1 LLSLLAPARLDL
13 LSVGQL
19 EGAVFMS
26 DIQTFLGV
34 QDVGALAQAIVDT
47 VAEPLVVLDSHL
59 RVITASRSFYLTFRV
74 DRQNTQG
81 RLLYDLGEGQWNI
94 AELKTL
100 LEKVLPEHG
109 VVEGYE
115 VDREFPGLG
124 RRIMRLS
131 ARQVFDEG
139 NPHATLLL
147 TMADVTEQR
156 GMEQEM
162 KELMWQKELLL
173 EEMQHRVAN
182 SLTIIAS
189 ILMLKA
195 RTVQSEDTR
204 RHLQDAHSRVMSV
217 AAVQSHLHSAGQ
229 ITSIEMAPYLS
240 RLCEALAESMI
251 GENRP
256 VLLKVEIA
264 GGRLPSR
271 QAVSIGL
278 LVTELVI
285 NALKHA
291 FPAATRDARVDVA
304 YEVAGTN
311 WKLAISDN
319 GIGAPDANGGRL
331 GQKRSGLGTSI
342 VKALAQQLE
351 AQVEILSGPTGTIV
365 SVTHATFA
373 AGNLVVEDNSRPG
386 RVPSRPP
393 GSESVSA
400 HM

>member
-1 LLSLLAPARLDL
+1 
-13 LSVGQL
+13 
-19 EGAVFMS
+19 MS

-34 QDVGALAQAIVDT
+34 QDVGSLAQAIVDT
-47 VAEPLVVLDSHL
+47 VVEPLVVLDSQL

-74 DRQNTQG
+74 NRQNTQG

-94 AELKTL
+94 AELKML

-109 VVEGYE
+109 VVEAFE

-124 RRIMRLS
+124 RRTMCLS
-131 ARQVFDEG
+131 ARKVFYEG

-147 TMADVTEQR
+147 TMADVTAQR
-156 GMEQEM
+156 AMEQEM

-195 RTVQSEDTR
+195 RTVQSDETR
-204 RHLQDAHSRVMSV
+204 QHLQDAHSRVMSV
-217 AAVQSHLHSAGQ
+217 AAVQNHLHAAGQ
-229 ITSIEMAPYLS
+229 IGSIEMAPYLS

-251 GENRP
+251 GESRP
-256 VLLKVEIA
+256 ILLKVEATA
-264 GGRLPSR
+264 GHVPSR

-291 FPAATRDARVDVA
+291 FPAVTRGGQVVVA
-304 YEVAGTN
+304 YELAGTN
-311 WKLAISDN
+311 WKLSISDN
-319 GIGAPDANGGRL
+319 GIGVPDAHAGHL
-331 GQKRSGLGTSI
+331 GQKGSGLGTSI

-351 AQVEILSGPTGTIV
+351 AQVDVVSGPTGTIV
-365 SVTHATFA
+365 SITHATFA
-373 AGNLVVEDNSRPG
+373 AGNTVVEDNSHPH

-393 GSESVSA
+393 WSENVSA

>member
-1 LLSLLAPARLDL
+1 
-13 LSVGQL
+13 
-19 EGAVFMS
+19 MS

-34 QDVGALAQAIVDT
+34 QDVGSLAQAIVDT
-47 VAEPLVVLDSHL
+47 VVEPLVVLDSQL

-74 DRQNTQG
+74 NRQNTQG

-94 AELKTL
+94 AELKML
-100 LEKVLPEHG
+100 LEKVLPDHG
-109 VVEGYE
+109 VVEAFE

-124 RRIMRLS
+124 RRTMCLS
-131 ARQVFDEG
+131 ARKVFYEG

-147 TMADVTEQR
+147 TMADVTAQR
-156 GMEQEM
+156 AMEQEM

-195 RTVQSEDTR
+195 RTVQSEETR
-204 RHLQDAHSRVMSV
+204 QHLQDAHSRVMSV
-217 AAVQSHLHSAGQ
+217 AAVQNHLHAAGQ
-229 ITSIEMAPYLS
+229 IGSIEMAPYLS
-240 RLCEALAESMI
+240 RLCEALADSMI
-251 GENRP
+251 GESRP
-256 VLLKVEIA
+256 ILLKVEA
-264 GGRLPSR
+264 TRGHVPSR

-291 FPAATRDARVDVA
+291 FPAVTRGGQVVVT
-304 YEVAGTN
+304 YELAGTN
-311 WKLAISDN
+311 WKLSISDN
-319 GIGAPDANGGRL
+319 GIGVPDAHAGRL
-331 GQKRSGLGTSI
+331 GQKGSGLGTSI
-342 VKALAQQLE
+342 VKALAQQLD
-351 AQVEILSGPTGTIV
+351 ARVDLVSSATGTIV
-365 SVTHATFA
+365 SISHATVA
-373 AGNLVVEDNSRPG
+373 ASNVSAEDNSRPG

-393 GSESVSA
+393 WSEDVRV

>member
-1 LLSLLAPARLDL
+1 MI
-13 LSVGQL
+13 
-19 EGAVFMS
+19 MS

-34 QDVGALAQAIVDT
+34 QDVGTLAQAIVDT

-59 RVITASRSFYLTFRV
+59 RVITASRSFYLTFQV
-74 DRQNTQG
+74 DRQSTQG

-94 AELKTL
+94 AELKIL

-109 VVEGYE
+109 VVEAYE

-124 RRIMRLS
+124 RRSMRLS
-131 ARQVFDEG
+131 ARQVFYEG

-156 GMEQEM
+156 AMEQEM

-195 RTVQSEDTR
+195 RTVQSEETR
-204 RHLQDAHSRVMSV
+204 QHLQEAHSRVMSV
-217 AAVQSHLHSAGQ
+217 AAVQDHLHSAGQ
-229 ITSIEMAPYLS
+229 ITSIEIAPYLT

-251 GENRP
+251 GESRP
-256 VLLKVEIA
+256 ISLKVAVAE
-264 GGRLPSR
+264 GHLPSG

-291 FPAATRDARVDVA
+291 FPAATRAGRVEVA
-304 YEVAGTN
+304 YEMAGTN
-311 WKLAISDN
+311 WKLSISDN
-319 GIGAPDANGGRL
+319 GIGVPDANGGRL
-331 GQKRSGLGTSI
+331 GQKNSGLGTSI
-342 VKALAQQLE
+342 VKALAQQLKAE
-351 AQVEILSGPTGTIV
+351 VAVVSGPTGTIV
-365 SVTHATFA
+365 SITHATFVA
-373 AGNLVVEDNSRPG
+373 DRVLLEERPHPG

-393 GSESVSA
+393 LSENPPV

>member
-1 LLSLLAPARLDL
+1 
-13 LSVGQL
+13 
-19 EGAVFMS
+19 MS

-34 QDVGALAQAIVDT
+34 QDVGTLAQAIVDT
-47 VAEPLVVLDSHL
+47 VAEPLVVLDRNL
-59 RVITASRSFYLTFRV
+59 RVITASRSFYLTFKV
-74 DRQNTQG
+74 NRQNTQG
-81 RLLYDLGEGQWNI
+81 RLLYDLGEGQWDI
-94 AELKTL
+94 AELRIL
-100 LEKVLPEHG
+100 LEKVLPEQG
-109 VVEGYE
+109 VVAGYE
-115 VDREFPGLG
+115 VDRAFPGIG
-124 RRIMRLS
+124 RRAIRLS
-131 ARQVFDEG
+131 AREVLFQE
-139 NPHATLLL
+139 NSHANILL

-156 GMEQEM
+156 AMEQGM

-195 RTVQSEDTR
+195 RTVQSEETR
-204 RHLQDAHSRVMSV
+204 QHLQDAHSRVMSV
-217 AAVQSHLHSAGQ
+217 AAVQNHLHSAGQ
-229 ITSIEMAPYLS
+229 IGSIEMAPYLS

-256 VLLKVEIA
+256 ISLKVEVA
-264 GGRLPSR
+264 GGEVSSR

-291 FPAATRDARVDVA
+291 FPAVTRAGQVVVA

-311 WKLAISDN
+311 WKLSISDN
-319 GIGAPDANGGRL
+319 GIGVPDAKTGRL
-331 GQKRSGLGTSI
+331 GQEKSGLGTSI

-351 AQVEILSGPTGTIV
+351 AQVNVLSGPTGTTV

-373 AGNLVVEDNSRPG
+373 ASNALMENHTGHG
-386 RVPSRPP
+386 RVPARPP
-393 GSESVSA
+393 WSENLPA

>member
-1 LLSLLAPARLDL
+1 
-13 LSVGQL
+13 
-19 EGAVFMS
+19 MS

-34 QDVGALAQAIVDT
+34 QDVGSLAQAIVDT
-47 VAEPLVVLDSHL
+47 VVEPLVVLDSQL

-74 DRQNTQG
+74 NRQNTQG

-94 AELKTL
+94 AELKML

-109 VVEGYE
+109 VVEAFE

-124 RRIMRLS
+124 RRTMCLS
-131 ARQVFDEG
+131 ARKVFYEG

-147 TMADVTEQR
+147 TMADVTAQR
-156 GMEQEM
+156 AMEQEM

-195 RTVQSEDTR
+195 RTVQSDETR
-204 RHLQDAHSRVMSV
+204 QHLQDAHSRVMSV
-217 AAVQSHLHSAGQ
+217 AAVQNHLHAAGQ
-229 ITSIEMAPYLS
+229 IGSIEMAPYLS

-251 GENRP
+251 GESRP
-256 VLLKVEIA
+256 ILLKVEATA
-264 GGRLPSR
+264 GHVPSR

-291 FPAATRDARVDVA
+291 FPAVTRGGQVVVA
-304 YEVAGTN
+304 YELAGTN
-311 WKLAISDN
+311 WKLSISDN
-319 GIGAPDANGGRL
+319 GIGVPDAHAGHL
-331 GQKRSGLGTSI
+331 GQKGSGLGTSI
-342 VKALAQQLE
+342 VKALAQQLD
-351 AQVEILSGPTGTIV
+351 ARVDLVSSATGTIV
-365 SVTHATFA
+365 SITHATVA
-373 AGNLVVEDNSRPG
+373 ASNVSAEDNLRPG

-393 GSESVSA
+393 WSENVRV

>member
-1 LLSLLAPARLDL
+1 
-13 LSVGQL
+13 
-19 EGAVFMS
+19 MS
-26 DIQTFLGV
+26 DIKTFLGV
-34 QDVGALAQAIVDT
+34 QDVGTLAQAIVDT

-59 RVITASRSFYLTFRV
+59 RVITASRSFYLKFQV
-74 DRQNTQG
+74 DRQSTQG

-124 RRIMRLS
+124 RRTMRLS

-139 NPHATLLL
+139 NPYTTLLL

-156 GMEQEM
+156 AMEQEM

-195 RTVQSEDTR
+195 RTVQSEETR
-204 RHLQDAHSRVMSV
+204 QHLQDAHSRVLSV
-217 AAVQSHLHSAGQ
+217 AAVQNHLHSAGQ
-229 ITSIEMAPYLS
+229 VTSIEMAPYLS

-251 GENRP
+251 GESRP
-256 VLLKVEIA
+256 ILLKVEVA
-264 GGRLPSR
+264 GGSLPSR

-291 FPAATRDARVDVA
+291 FPAVTRAGRVDVA

-311 WKLAISDN
+311 WKLSISDN
-319 GIGAPDANGGRL
+319 GIGVPDANGGRI
-331 GQKRSGLGTSI
+331 GQKKSGLGTSI

-351 AQVEILSGPTGTIV
+351 AEVDVVTGPAGTIV
-365 SVTHATFA
+365 SITHATFA
-373 AGNLVVEDNSRPG
+373 AGNALAEDHSQPG
-386 RVPSRPP
+386 RVPSRPSW
-393 GSESVSA
+393 SENESA

>member
-1 LLSLLAPARLDL
+1 
-13 LSVGQL
+13 
-19 EGAVFMS
+19 MS

-34 QDVGALAQAIVDT
+34 QDVGTLAQAIVDT
-47 VAEPLVVLDSHL
+47 VAEPLVVLDSNL
-59 RVITASRSFYLTFRV
+59 RVITASRSFYLTFKV
-74 DRQNTQG
+74 NRQNTQG
-81 RLLYDLGEGQWNI
+81 RLLFDLGEGQWDI
-94 AELKTL
+94 TELRIL
-100 LEKVLPEHG
+100 LEKVLPEQG

-115 VDREFPGLG
+115 VDREFPGIG
-124 RRIMRLS
+124 RRAMRLT
-131 ARQVFDEG
+131 ARKVLFQE
-139 NPHATLLL
+139 NPHSNILL

-156 GMEQEM
+156 ALEQGM

-195 RTVQSEDTR
+195 RTVQSEETR
-204 RHLQDAHSRVMSV
+204 QHLQDAHSRVMSV
-217 AAVQSHLHSAGQ
+217 AAVQNHLHSAGQ
-229 ITSIEMAPYLS
+229 IGSIEMAPYLS

-251 GENRP
+251 GESRP
-256 VLLKVEIA
+256 ISLKVEVA
-264 GGRLPSR
+264 GGHVPSR

-291 FPAATRDARVDVA
+291 FPAVTRAGQVVVA

-311 WKLAISDN
+311 WKLSISDN
-319 GIGAPDANGGRL
+319 GIGVPDANAGRL
-331 GQKRSGLGTSI
+331 GQEKSGLGTSI

-351 AQVEILSGPTGTIV
+351 AQVNVLSGPTGTTV

-373 AGNLVVEDNSRPG
+373 ASNALMESRSGHG
-386 RVPSRPP
+386 RVPPRPP
-393 GSESVSA
+393 WSENLPA

>member
-1 LLSLLAPARLDL
+1 
-13 LSVGQL
+13 
-19 EGAVFMS
+19 MS

-34 QDVGALAQAIVDT
+34 QDVGTLAQAIVDT

-74 DRQNTQG
+74 DRQSTQG

-115 VDREFPGLG
+115 VGREFPGLG

-131 ARQVFDEG
+131 ARQVFYDG

-156 GMEQEM
+156 AMEQEM

-195 RTVQSEDTR
+195 RTVQSEETR
-204 RHLQDAHSRVMSV
+204 QHLQEAHSRVMSV
-217 AAVQSHLHSAGQ
+217 ATVQNHLHSAGQ
-229 ITSIEMAPYLS
+229 FTSIEVAPYLS

-256 VLLKVEIA
+256 IVLKVEAA
-264 GGRLPSR
+264 GGHLPSR

-291 FPAATRDARVDVA
+291 FPTATRAGRVDVA
-304 YEVAGTN
+304 YEVVGTN

-319 GIGAPDANGGRL
+319 GIGVSDTNSGRA
-331 GQKRSGLGTSI
+331 GQKKSGLGTSI

-351 AQVEILSGPTGTIV
+351 AQVEIVSGPAGTIV
-365 SVTHATFA
+365 SITHATFA
-373 AGNLVVEDNSRPG
+373 AGNVLVEGHPHPG
-386 RVPSRPP
+386 RIPSRSP
-393 GSESVSA
+393 GLENVSA
-400 HM
+400 HI

>member
-1 LLSLLAPARLDL
+1 
-13 LSVGQL
+13 
-19 EGAVFMS
+19 MS

-34 QDVGALAQAIVDT
+34 QDVGTLAQAIVDT
-47 VAEPLVVLDSHL
+47 VVEPLVVLDSNL

-74 DRQNTQG
+74 NRQNTQG

-94 AELKTL
+94 AELRML
-100 LEKVLPEHG
+100 LENVLHEHG
-109 VVEGYE
+109 VVEAYE

-124 RRIMRLS
+124 RRTMRLS
-131 ARQVFDEG
+131 ARKVLYQGD
-139 NPHATLLL
+139 PRTTLLL

-156 GMEQEM
+156 AMEREM

-195 RTVQSEDTR
+195 RTVQSEETR
-204 RHLQDAHSRVMSV
+204 QHLQDAHSRVMSV
-217 AAVQSHLHSAGQ
+217 AAVQNHLHSAGQ
-229 ITSIEMAPYLS
+229 IGSIEMAPYLS

-251 GENRP
+251 GESRP
-256 VLLKVEIA
+256 ISLKVEVTE
-264 GGRLPSR
+264 GHVPSQ

-291 FPAATRDARVDVA
+291 FPAATRAGRVVVA

-311 WKLAISDN
+311 WKLSISDN
-319 GIGAPDANGGRL
+319 GIGVPDANVGRL
-331 GQKRSGLGTSI
+331 GQKKSGLGTSI

-351 AQVEILSGPTGTIV
+351 AQVDVVSGPTGTIV
-365 SVTHATFA
+365 SITHATFA
-373 AGNLVVEDNSRPG
+373 ASNALEEDHSHPG

-393 GSESVSA
+393 WSENLPV

>member
-1 LLSLLAPARLDL
+1 
-13 LSVGQL
+13 
-19 EGAVFMS
+19 MS

-34 QDVGALAQAIVDT
+34 QDVGTLAQAIVDT

-156 GMEQEM
+156 AMEQAM

-195 RTVQSEDTR
+195 RTVQSEETR
-204 RHLQDAHSRVMSV
+204 QHLQDAHSRVMSV
-217 AAVQSHLHSAGQ
+217 AAVQNHLHAAGQ

-251 GENRP
+251 GESRP
-256 VLLKVEIA
+256 IALKVEVA
-264 GGRLPSR
+264 GGHLPSR

-291 FPAATRDARVDVA
+291 FPAVTRAAQVDVA

-319 GIGAPDANGGRL
+319 GIGVPDPNGGRL
-331 GQKRSGLGTSI
+331 GRKKSGLGTSI

-351 AQVEILSGPTGTIV
+351 AKVDVVTGPAGTIV
-365 SVTHATFA
+365 SITHATFA
-373 AGNLVVEDNSRPG
+373 AGNALAEDHSQPG
-386 RVPSRPP
+386 RVPSRPSW
-393 GSESVSA
+393 SENVSA

>member
-1 LLSLLAPARLDL
+1 
-13 LSVGQL
+13 
-19 EGAVFMS
+19 MS

-34 QDVGALAQAIVDT
+34 QDVGTLAQAIVDT

-74 DRQNTQG
+74 DRQGTQG

-94 AELKTL
+94 AELRML
-100 LEKVLPEHG
+100 LEKVLHEHG
-109 VVEGYE
+109 VVKAYE

-124 RRIMRLS
+124 RRTMRLS
-131 ARQVFDEG
+131 ARKVLYQG
-139 NPHATLLL
+139 NPRTTLLL

-156 GMEQEM
+156 AMEREM

-195 RTVQSEDTR
+195 RTVQSEETR
-204 RHLQDAHSRVMSV
+204 QHLQDAHSRVMSV
-217 AAVQSHLHSAGQ
+217 AAVQNHFHAAAQ
-229 ITSIEMAPYLS
+229 IGSIEMAPYLS

-251 GENRP
+251 GEGRQIS
-256 VLLKVEIA
+256 LKVEVA
-264 GGRLPSR
+264 ESHVPSR

-291 FPAATRDARVDVA
+291 FPAVTRAGRVVVA
-304 YEVAGTN
+304 YEVA
-311 WKLAISDN
+311 
-319 GIGAPDANGGRL
+319 
-331 GQKRSGLGTSI
+331 
-342 VKALAQQLE
+342 
-351 AQVEILSGPTGTIV
+351 
-365 SVTHATFA
+365 
-373 AGNLVVEDNSRPG
+373 
-386 RVPSRPP
+386 
-393 GSESVSA
+393 
-400 HM
+400 

>member
-1 LLSLLAPARLDL
+1 
-13 LSVGQL
+13 
-19 EGAVFMS
+19 MS

-47 VAEPLVVLDSHL
+47 VDEPLVVLDSQL
-59 RVITASRSFYLTFRV
+59 RVITASRSFYLKFQV
-74 DRQNTQG
+74 NRQNTQG

-94 AELKTL
+94 AELKML

-109 VVEGYE
+109 VVEAYE

-124 RRIMRLS
+124 RRTMRLS
-131 ARQVFDEG
+131 ARKVFYEG
-139 NPHATLLL
+139 NPHATILLS
-147 TMADVTEQR
+147 MADVTAQR
-156 GMEQEM
+156 AMEQEM

-195 RTVQSEDTR
+195 KTVQSEESR
-204 RHLQDAHSRVMSV
+204 QHLQDAHGRVMSV
-217 AAVQSHLHSAGQ
+217 AAVQNHLHQAGQ
-229 ITSIEMAPYLS
+229 IGSIEMAPYLS

-251 GENRP
+251 SEDRP
-256 VLLKVEIA
+256 IVLKVDSA
-264 GGRLPSR
+264 GGHVTSK

-278 LVTELVI
+278 LVTELVL

-291 FPAATRDARVDVA
+291 FPAATKAGRVVVA
-304 YEVAGTN
+304 YEVVGAN
-311 WKLAISDN
+311 WKLSISDN
-319 GIGAPDANGGRL
+319 GIGVPDANAGRL
-331 GQKRSGLGTSI
+331 GQKKAGLGTSI

-351 AQVEILSGPTGTIV
+351 AVVDVVSGPTGTMV
-365 SVTHATFA
+365 SITHASFVA
-373 AGNLVVEDNSRPG
+373 AHVPVDGHANPG

-393 GSESVSA
+393 WSESA
-400 HM
+400 PLHM